1 MSLVLRASHIAKQYG
16 RTPVLNNISMS
27 FEEKGIYVLM
37 GDNGSGKST
46 FLRICALLEDPDGGS
61 ANYEVNGT
69 LLPRDIN
76 LRRRI
81 SLVLPGVGAFN
92 TSVHQNVLYG
102 LKLRGI
108 KGNDAS
114 RKAVR
119 AIDFVG
125 LDHKKEQN
133 ALTLSSGETQRLGL
147 ARALAIEPEVLF
159 LDEPAAFVDARNR
172 EIIEEIIRNLAGDSR
187 RTVIMTTHNRRQAQR
202 LSNRLFFLENGN
214 LRPA

>member
-1 MSLVLRASHIAKQYG
+1 MSLILRVSHIAKQYG
-16 RTPVLNNISMS
+16 GTPVLKDISM
-27 FEEKGIYVLM
+27 FFDQKGIYVFM

-46 FLRICALLEDPDGGS
+46 FLRICALLEAPDGGS
-61 ANYEVNGT
+61 ANYEGNGT
-69 LLPRDIN
+69 PLPRDIH

-102 LKLRGI
+102 LKLRSI
-108 KGNDAS
+108 KGSNAS
-114 RKAVR
+114 RKAAE

-125 LDHKKEQN
+125 LRHKKEQN

-172 EIIEEIIRNLAGDSR
+172 QIIEEIIQNLAEDSR
-187 RTVIMTTHNRRQAQR
+187 RTIIMTTHNHRQAQR
-202 LSNRLFFLENGN
+202 LSSRLFFLENGN
-214 LRPA
+214 LRSA